1 MKNDINY
8 NILPLIEYPTGNHL
22 MQLIRDGFNKI
33 IYSTIIRMR

>member
-8 NILPLIEYPTGNHL
+8 NILLIEYPTGNHL
-22 MQLIRDGFNKI
+22 MQLIRDEFNKI